1 MGATIAHPPGPL
13 RVGGWQAVGPAEE
26 SDVALRILF
35 ALAVATLAL
44 GAGASPPEPSSLSEV
59 SASSVDE
66 STRLDRVVVA
76 PLNLAVRAPADL
88 AGKGDPVWSE
98 LLSYFQERDRQV
110 AVLNTISAERL
121 WLQAMDAID
130 VSAGSAALRAAE
142 ARFAR
147 ELARHREYDL
157 LVIPSLVLRPGHL
170 SGTHAFWDGVQ
181 REVPNAAILVG
192 SGLADV
198 VGPGGVVSGGLRGKV
213 AAVSLHVTLLR
224 SDGSELF
231 EGLGGLDVLQEA
243 RREGVWGTR
252 LRFVTRSEPF
262 SDPEAVREGVE
273 RAFDRPALTAARRW

>member
-1 MGATIAHPPGPL
+1 
-13 RVGGWQAVGPAEE
+13 VGPAEE
-26 SDVALRILF
+26 SDVALRILS

-44 GAGASPPEPSSLSEV
+44 SAVASPPDPSSLPEV
-59 SASSVDE
+59 SAQSVDPP
-66 STRLDRVVVA
+66 TRLDRVVVA
-76 PLNLAVRAPADL
+76 PLNLAVRTPADL

-98 LLSYFQERDRQV
+98 LLHYFQERDRQL
-110 AVLNTISAERL
+110 AVINTISAERL
-121 WLQAMDAID
+121 WLQAIDAVD

-198 VGPGGVVSGGLRGKV
+198 VAPGGVVAGGLRGKV

-224 SDGSELF
+224 SDGSEVF

-243 RREGVWGTR
+243 QREAVWGSR

-273 RAFDRPALTAARRW
+273 RAFDGPTLTAARGW